1 MAARFSTPVGA
12 FLLSSREMRKPSA
25 SSRSLLQVAPSFL
38 RHRVFVAALAGSLL
52 AGTLG
57 FTCSNSDGG
66 GSAQIVTCRE
76 VFTGCPLDP
85 VPSPA
90 QADECTT
97 LLAGPCGNAGLLYR
111 SCVTG
116 ACTDAGFTDYA
127 AISGRCYN
135 AQVAFQ
141 SCLDSLDA
149 GAASSTGDDIGD
161 VGDTQP
167 DASTTTTLPTETPDA
182 SAPADAADGPEA
194 AAPPAPADAATGDAA
209 L

>member
-1 MAARFSTPVGA
+1 
-12 FLLSSREMRKPSA
+12 MRKPPA
-25 SSRSLLQVAPSFL
+25 SSRSLLQVVPSFF
-38 RHRVFVAALAGSLL
+38 RHRVFVVALAGGLL

-66 GSAQIVTCRE
+66 GSAQIITCRE

-90 QADECTT
+90 QAEECTT
-97 LLAGPCGNAGLLYR
+97 ILDGPCGNSGLLYR

-116 ACTDAGFTDYA
+116 ACTDAGLTDYA
-127 AISGRCYN
+127 AVSGRCYS

-141 SCLDSLDA
+141 SCLDRLDA
-149 GAASSTGDDIGD
+149 GAATSSSTGDDIGD
-161 VGDTQP
+161 TGGTGDTQP
-167 DASTTTTLPTETPDA
+167 DASTTTIPTVTPDA

-194 AAPPAPADAATGDAA
+194 AAPVDAASDAA

>member
-1 MAARFSTPVGA
+1 
-12 FLLSSREMRKPSA
+12 MRPPPA
-25 SSRSLLQVAPSFL
+25 SSRSLLQVVPSFL
-38 RHRVFVAALAGSLL
+38 RHRVFGVALAGGLL

-57 FTCSNSDGG
+57 FACSNSDGG

-76 VFTGCPLDP
+76 VFTGCALDP
-85 VPSPA
+85 VPSPT
-90 QADECTT
+90 QTEECTT
-97 LLAGPCGNAGLLYR
+97 ILDGPCGNAGLLYR

-116 ACTDAGFTDYA
+116 ACTDAGFTDYT
-127 AISGRCYN
+127 AISGRCYS

-149 GAASSTGDDIGD
+149 GAATSSSTGDDIGD
-161 VGDTQP
+161 TGDTQP
-167 DASTTTTLPTETPDA
+167 DASTTATVPTATPDA

-194 AAPPAPADAATGDAA
+194 GAPVDAATDAA